1 MKITKEFLS
10 EATRLVGDDRET
22 DYGDKVHNH
31 NNIARLWSVY
41 LDEKIEAHDVA
52 IMMVLLK
59 IARTK
64 LGKVSKDT
72 YIDMAAYGAIA
83 GEIKFKEPKEESEG
97 ERRGRETL
105 ERIKEINKKTQGEED
120 GK

>member
-52 IMMVLLK
+52 IMMVLGVL
-59 IARTK
+59 T
-64 LGKVSKDT
+64 LNSK
-72 YIDMAAYGAIA
+72 
-83 GEIKFKEPKEESEG
+83 
-97 ERRGRETL
+97 
-105 ERIKEINKKTQGEED
+105 RIFQLPP
-120 GK
+120 